1 MTPKLERLTN
11 EVKLSKRACFS
22 LPRVRVC
29 ASQRGRG
36 GDGEAAEKAA
46 SAFCVRLL
54 VSH

>member
-1 MTPKLERLTN
+1 MTPKLGRLTN

-22 LPRVRVC
+22 LSRVRV
-29 ASQRGRG
+29 RG